1 MNNVTPSRRT
11 ALVVEDHRATLDVL
25 YDVLV
30 DADFKTTVSDD
41 GRLAMTMLAEQ
52 CFDVLVVD
60 INLPSLNAMAIGN
73 FAHERY
79 QDQIVILV
87 ISGQPYKWRHVVS
100 LQVGADDSLGKP
112 FKVDELMARIEMKL
126 HHVPKH

>member
-30 DADFKTTVSDD
+30 AAGFKTTVSDH

-60 INLPSLNAMAIGN
+60 VNLPSLNAMAIGN
-73 FAHERY
+73 FAQERY
-79 QDQIVILV
+79 QDQMVILV
-87 ISGQPYKWRHVVS
+87 ISGHPCKRRCVVS
-100 LQVGADDSLGKP
+100 LQVGADAFLGKP
-112 FKVDELMARIEMKL
+112 FDPNELIARIESKL
-126 HHVPKH
+126 RRVPKG